1 MGQKK
6 RVLALFLGLGIALGV
21 YLYTEAWRA
30 PVAVEGAQMA
40 ALPDPKNETSY
51 IADLLIDPAAH
62 RVSGTLSV
70 RFLPKDDRAY
80 FHLYPNVFQTQADM
94 GDPNWERILGKQR
107 EPGGIEIKQVRVNGK
122 EVPVQIE
129 GKTNTLLQ
137 VPIPAD
143 NKAKQP
149 QAEVEVRFELQV
161 PYNKGRL
168 SYNDHAMWLGNW
180 LPILAVKEK
189 DGWRLDPYTAIGDP
203 FYSEIANYHLRVQ
216 LEEKYQLA
224 TSGVESVAVVTQSR
238 PQRQTTYEIDAW
250 NVRDIAMIVMDESY
264 HKKTGKVGETV
275 VNTWSQDGDD
285 PGMTELLHEVAEES
299 LRYYSEHFGAYPY
312 KEYDVVKTGGF
323 FGGMEYP
330 GIVFIQEDLFVR
342 SDPSGEA
349 VVAHETAHQ
358 WFYALVGNDEV
369 REAWLDES
377 LSDYATMA
385 YLTAAKRPS
394 SNFYIQMRKAQSQ
407 EAQSYAG
414 KGLTVWQNVAQFPDW
429 SSYVNLVYGRGS
441 TMLWE
446 LREAWGPERLHAFL
460 RQYVKEHQ
468 YDVATGGNFVAM
480 LSKEAGADAAP
491 FIDYWLHLKSEKQE
505 QATAWLEKSKHE

>member
-1 MGQKK
+1 MGIK
-6 RVLALFLGLGIALGV
+6 RGALALFLIVGIALGV
-21 YLYTEAWRA
+21 YHGAEAWKA
-30 PVAVEGAQMA
+30 PVAVEGEQI
-40 ALPDPKNETSY
+40 ALSEPKHETSY
-51 IADLLIDPAAH
+51 FADLQIDPAAH
-62 RVSGTLSV
+62 RVTGTLTV
-70 RFLPKDDRAY
+70 RFQPQDDRAY
-80 FHLYPNVFQTQADM
+80 FHLYPNVFQSQADM

-107 EPGGIEIKQVRVNGK
+107 EPGGMEIKQVRVNGK
-122 EVPVQIE
+122 EVPVQVE
-129 GKTNTLLQ
+129 GKVNTLLH
-137 VPIPAD
+137 VPIPTEKSARL
-143 NKAKQP
+143 P
-149 QAEVEVRFELQV
+149 HAEVEMRFELQV

-189 DGWRLDPYTAIGDP
+189 DGWRLDPYASIGDP
-203 FYSEIANYHLRVQ
+203 FYSQIANYHLRVM

-238 PQRQTTYEIDAW
+238 PQRVTTYEIDAW
-250 NVRDIAMIVMDESY
+250 NVRDLAMVVMDESY
-264 HKKTGKVGETV
+264 RKTSGQVGDTV
-275 VNTWSQDGDD
+275 VHTWSQEGDD
-285 PGMTELLHEVAEES
+285 AGMVERLHEVAQES
-299 LRYYSEHFGAYPY
+299 LRYFSEQFGTYPY

-330 GIVFIQEDLFVR
+330 GIVFVQEDLFER
-342 SDPSGEA
+342 YDPSGEA

-394 SNFYIQMRKAQSQ
+394 ASFYIQMRKAGSQ
-407 EAQSYAG
+407 ESRSYAG
-414 KGLTVWQNVAQFPDW
+414 RGLTVWQSVEQFPDW
-429 SSYVNLVYGRGS
+429 NSYVNLVYGRGS

-446 LREAWGPERLHAFL
+446 LREAWGEERIHTLL

-468 YDVATGGNFVAM
+468 YGLATGERFVSM
-480 LSKEAGADAAP
+480 LSQEAGTDASP
-491 FIDYWLHLKSEKQE
+491 FIDYWLHLKQEKQVE
-505 QATAWLEKSKHE
+505 AAAWLEKSKHE